1 MGSMSMLF
9 VKLQQINA
17 ESIKTDDIKIYIQK

>member
-1 MGSMSMLF
+1 MGRMSMLF
-9 VKLQQINA
+9 VELQQINA